1 MITVYHGSDS
11 ISLGTK
17 FWNNV
22 PEKVKAGI
30 SIGSFKKSVRKWIP
44 ENYPPDHVC
53 HTYVE

>member
-1 MITVYHGSDS
+1 MRTVYHGSDS

-17 FWNNV
+17 VWNNV

-44 ENYPPDHVC
+44 ENYPPDHAC
-53 HTYVE
+53 HT